1 MMKMWQKNDDDDE
14 DNIAGADDDD
24 QVDGD
29 LYIMLMGRLF
39 VCHVSS
45 SSHFFPISSYFF
57 NFFQLFPIFSFF
69 SLSQFLSTFPQFFQ
83 PTWNQLGT
91 MKNYEISTW
100 NHEKPWISTWNHEK
114 PWKPTWNHEKPWKPT
129 WNHKKNYENRPG
141 TMENQLGTMKN
152 PKNRPGTMKNQPG
165 TMKEPCKPT

>member
-57 NFFQLFPIFSFF
+57 NFSQFFHFFLSLNFCQLFPNFF
-69 SLSQFLSTFPQFFQ
+69 NPSETN
-83 PTWNQLGT
+83 W
-91 MKNYEISTW
+91 
-100 NHEKPWISTWNHEK
+100 
-114 PWKPTWNHEKPWKPT
+114 
-129 WNHKKNYENRPG
+129 RP
-141 TMENQLGTMKN
+141 
-152 PKNRPGTMKNQPG
+152 
-165 TMKEPCKPT
+165 